1 MRKVIT
7 LGFVSVV
14 STLLLV
20 GCSAKTSSLQTHET
34 ESCEAECH
42 TGEMH
47 DKNLTQEKVHKI
59 IKEAGEENGWKMTEF
74 KSNAMI
80 AEKIDM
86 PWSISNGTRVD
97 KGGGL
102 QSGEKVERNYLQGE
116 NGILSF
122 TLRGASGSLEEQAA
136 QADRVFPRL

>member
-80 AEKIDM
+80 AEKIDNG
-86 PWSISNGTRVD
+86 SSVSTTVTFSKSSFDISP
-97 KGGGL
+97 
-102 QSGEKVERNYLQGE
+102 E
-116 NGILSF
+116 NSELESILSAK
-122 TLRGASGSLEEQAA
+122 LK
-136 QADRVFPRL
+136 